1 MGEYVTWNTQEANLQ
16 KQPQVYNEFIYD
28 TVTNGGCLAKFDEV
42 AQLII
47 QINNDVADIT
57 QKYVQLQGMYNS
69 FTDYNAVMYDNAT
82 KLSGNF
88 AEIQQAYQLIIN
100 EMNTQIATMQQT
112 DSTLMTDLNAIQQ
125 GLGNGAVDA
134 TAPTTEA
141 GFMPS
146 DPYAS
151 YVNPTAG
158 YTDPTTGYTD
168 PTAGYVDP
176 TAGYVDPNSIFPQ
189 TTPTVVPSG
198 PTIGGFTM
206 PSGNELE
213 TVYKIIA
220 AEGGNISP
228 NEAVNIAS
236 TMINRARTGGWYGGN
251 DIYKIATAK
260 HQYVVYET
268 GKYKSASL
276 SPESRAAVDQLFA
289 SCAMGGN
296 TAHGYS
302 SFRSHGSTGYK
313 GTVLEPGGNRYA

>member
-1 MGEYVTWNTQEANLQ
+1 MGEYVAWNSNEANLP
-16 KQPQVYNEFIYD
+16 KQPTVFNDFIYD
-28 TVTNGGCLAKFDEV
+28 TQTDGGCLNKLDEV
-42 AQLII
+42 SKII
-47 QINNDVADIT
+47 GQINNDVADIT
-57 QKYVQLQGMYNS
+57 QKYVQLQGLYNT

-88 AEIQQAYQLIIN
+88 AEIQQAYQMIIN
-100 EMNTQIATMQQT
+100 EMNNQIAFMQQT
-112 DSTLMTDLNAIQQ
+112 DSSLMSDLDVIQQ
-125 GLGNGAVDA
+125 NLSNGGVDDA
-134 TAPTTEA
+134 TLAAQVAAATGVTGATEA
-141 GFMPS
+141 AFMPS
-146 DPYAS
+146 AAVPE
-151 YVNPTAG
+151 
-158 YTDPTTGYTD
+158 YTDPNAAYNAPVGYYN
-168 PTAGYVDP
+168 PFEAP
-176 TAGYVDPNSIFPQ
+176 AA
-189 TTPTVVPSG
+189 VPSG
-198 PTIGGFTM
+198 ATAGGFVM
-206 PSGNELE
+206 PAGDQLE

-236 TMINRARTGGWYGGN
+236 TMINRARSGGWYGGN

-289 SCAMGGN
+289 SAAMGGA

>member
-1 MGEYVTWNTQEANLQ
+1 MNWEVNEQNYPKAATQFMDFGYSLNPNDGAYAVINEANALIDTICEDVNQIAQNYVRVQNMYPKFTSFADVLAANTQSLNNNFIAIKAEFQ
-16 KQPQVYNEFIYD
+16 KLLTILSTMAQESQAQD
-28 TVTNGGCLAKFDEV
+28 TQYMT
-42 AQLII
+42 
-47 QINNDVADIT
+47 
-57 QKYVQLQGMYNS
+57 QLQ
-69 FTDYNAVMYDNAT
+69 D
-82 KLSGNF
+82 
-88 AEIQQAYQLIIN
+88 IN
-100 EMNTQIATMQQT
+100 
-112 DSTLMTDLNAIQQ
+112 Q
-125 GLGNGAVDA
+125 GLAALDTMDPTGAMAAAGAGVAAGAVTPDMSIQYIAAQAAGYTPGVDA
-134 TAPTTEA
+134 TQA
-141 GFMPS
+141 GF
-146 DPYAS
+146 
-151 YVNPTAG
+151 
-158 YTDPTTGYTD
+158 
-168 PTAGYVDP
+168 
-176 TAGYVDPNSIFPQ
+176 
-189 TTPTVVPSG
+189 
-198 PTIGGFTM
+198 IGGGYAGGTATGGFVM
-206 PSGNELE
+206 PTGQNLE

-236 TMINRARTGGWYGGN
+236 TMINRARSGGWYGGN